1 MDSII
6 QTPPII
12 EMELISYV
20 NEKSAN
26 TLWDKGRA
34 ENLNT
39 SKRIIKI

>member
-26 TLWDKGRA
+26 MWDKGQA
-34 ENLNT
+34 GT
-39 SKRIIKI
+39 